1 LQAASLYEPVQESLY
16 RVKER
21 IGAVGDVSLSY
32 QAGVLEHALEST
44 GKRMRP
50 AVTLLAGNFN
60 SHDDH
65 LTETMA
71 AAVELLHIAS
81 LLHDDTVDDSNLRRG
96 KATVSSTWGR
106 NAAVVAGDYI
116 FAKSATLVCETGNIR
131 VVRRFAETI
140 MDLSTGQ
147 FHEMADYHQSS
158 LSRERYMKRIYNK
171 TASLFTTAG
180 ESGAVLS
187 NAPELIVRNL
197 REYGYNIGMAFQIID
212 DVLDFE
218 ASSEELGKPVGNDLA
233 HGILTLPALF
243 AIEQQQPNNPVLQW
257 IENPDDLEALPK
269 AVEFVQGTSA
279 IENARLVAKEFG
291 SKALAA
297 LKNLDANTSKHSLE
311 KIVHY
316 VLDRRN

>member
-116 FAKSATLVCETGNIR
+116 FAKSATLVCDTGNIR

-257 IENPDDLEALPK
+257 IENPAELEALPK

>member
-1 LQAASLYEPVQESLY
+1 M
-16 RVKER
+16 
-21 IGAVGDVSLSY
+21 SY

-60 SHDDH
+60 PHDDH

-116 FAKSATLVCETGNIR
+116 FAKSATLVCDTGNIR

-257 IENPDDLEALPK
+257 IGNPDDSEALPK